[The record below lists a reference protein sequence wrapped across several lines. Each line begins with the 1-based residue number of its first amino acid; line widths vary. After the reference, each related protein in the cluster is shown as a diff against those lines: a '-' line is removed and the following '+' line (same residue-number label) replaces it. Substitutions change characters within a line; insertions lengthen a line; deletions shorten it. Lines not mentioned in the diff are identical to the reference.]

1 MKPVAKS
8 GVERLFRQGGKHIEL
23 RPVRVTLPMYNGSK
37 RLRLI
42 LQMKT
47 GRRPGAWFDICG
59 FRTLGRACM
68 KCRLRCASN
77 PILASRGNDR
87 ESHQREV
94 HVGNAPLISLS

>member
-1 MKPVAKS
+1 MKPASKS

-47 GRRPGAWFDICG
+47 GRRP
-59 FRTLGRACM
+59 
-68 KCRLRCASN
+68 
-77 PILASRGNDR
+77 
-87 ESHQREV
+87 V
-94 HVGNAPLISLS
+94 